1 MPKYSVEEVL
11 DIIQTLTADEKSQL
25 QNQLPK
31 VLSNATAPVTAQNS
45 QSQSLGN
52 ITMGSGGNFG
62 LNQASGNINSSQNNT
77 QASVENTSLQE
88 ALTTLQGLKQGIDQS
103 DVLNKLQKRTIIDV
117 TIKTIEE
124 EISKPQP
131 DKGLV
136 AQAIESMKQGL
147 EGVIALAA
155 PVTKVAELI
164 AKAWMI

>member
-25 QNQLPK
+25 QNQLSK

-45 QSQSLGN
+45 QSQSFRD
-52 ITMGSGGNFG
+52 ITMSSGGNFG
-62 LNQASGNINSSQNNT
+62 AYQAGENINSSQNNT

-88 ALTTLQGLKQGIDQS
+88 ALTTLQGLKQGIHQS
-103 DVLNKLQKRTIIDV
+103 DVLDKLQKRTIIDV

-147 EGVIALAA
+147 DGVIALAA